1 MRNDEFVRQ
10 LRACQTGAEI
20 WALLE
25 GAAPGW

>member
-10 LRACQTGAEI
+10 LRAGQTREEI

-25 GAAPGW
+25 NAAPGW